1 MLMCKTQAVTFL
13 IVSFAAV
20 FWDVLWFS
28 LQDLISLSERQLEE
42 ENRDS
47 LQHLTQTRL

>member
-1 MLMCKTQAVTFL
+1 MLMCKTQVVTFL

-20 FWDVLWFS
+20 FGMS